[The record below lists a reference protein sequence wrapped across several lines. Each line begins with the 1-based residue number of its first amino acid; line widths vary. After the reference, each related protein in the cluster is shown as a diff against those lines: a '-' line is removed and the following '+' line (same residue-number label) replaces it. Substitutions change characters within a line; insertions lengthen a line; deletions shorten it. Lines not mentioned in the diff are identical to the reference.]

1 VRSLAGAGMV
11 HLWISIK
18 KLAVWNL
25 VAAEILISVL
35 PEKMSWAHS
44 PPSQSRI
51 YVKENA
57 LNTLYNYVKRT
68 TAINLRFEVHKMQIK
83 QVARHKIFL
92 NLGF

>member
-1 VRSLAGAGMV
+1 MV

-25 VAAEILISVL
+25 VAGRDFDSVL
-35 PEKMSWAHS
+35 PEKMSWAQS

-51 YVKENA
+51 YVKKNA

-68 TAINLRFEVHKMQIK
+68 TTINLKFEVHKMHIK
-83 QVARHKIFL
+83 QVARH
-92 NLGF
+92 